1 MRPRLRLLVGVLEA
15 KGLPNVPRLRLGVSP
30 LPNACVQ
37 LWLEP
42 LALRDSTRQTS
53 RVVWR
58 SGAPRYGQSFT
69 FRPVLGTAAGS
80 GGGVLRVGIFDSLS
94 PLLPSGSAPSIG
106 RLSDKAGGGVPG
118 GPVSGAPPA
127 AQASIAN
134 ATLPLRD
141 LMAALVAS
149 RPPSSCGSGGD
160 LGGPAAVA
168 AAAAAAAA
176 AAPLGV
182 DIWLPLVKGAAAAAS
197 GGSPT
202 TGVAGA
208 LRRSL
213 RAVAGGGNVAAATG
227 PCPAG
232 SGGAIRL
239 YISAVFDDT
248 VVVTN
253 PDDGAAS
260 RAGATAAGPLG
271 NSRGTRLARTAV
283 SPKRDLGEQRQPF
296 ASAQA
301 AKRRA
306 TKQQQ
311 QQQHAK
317 QAPGGKEPARLF
329 GSATA
334 ASALARARAARGGLA
349 RTTGSSSSSSSSS
362 SSRAAGGQQPGW
374 Q

>member
-80 GGGVLRVGIFDSLS
+80 GGGVLRIGIFDSLS
-94 PLLPSGSAPSIG
+94 PLLPSGSAAKIG
-106 RLSDKAGGGVPG
+106 RLSDTAGGGVLG

-141 LMAALVAS
+141 LMAALAVS
-149 RPPSSCGSGGD
+149 RPPSSCGGGD
-160 LGGPAAVA
+160 LDGPAAA
-168 AAAAAAAA
+168 APP
-176 AAPLGV
+176 PLGV
-182 DIWLPLVKGAAAAAS
+182 DIWLPLVKGAAASAS

-213 RAVAGGGNVAAATG
+213 RAVAGGGNVAVATG

-248 VVVTN
+248 VAATN
-253 PDDGAAS
+253 PDD
-260 RAGATAAGPLG
+260 
-271 NSRGTRLARTAV
+271 SRGTRLARAAV

-349 RTTGSSSSSSSSS
+349 RTTGSSSSS
-362 SSRAAGGQQPGW
+362 RAAGGQQPGW